1 MIKKIKTVLLAL
13 SFIVL
18 TACNFTDLDS
28 ATKTRLQQTNQDELE
43 QKGSVKL
50 EQTLF
55 GCSITQSFH
64 KNQSAQEINCDATQ
78 VSNLGSEIIAVIV
91 LLSFHIAF
99 FVLAFGLALKTYTS
113 ITTLASRGFYEM
125 KTSLTKTLVMAVF
138 FCAFII
144 PFSSVQISS
153 RIDMP
158 VSLGYRLL
166 ANLFFRVIQT
176 TETAQLDLAKTSIFR
191 FPEQKVPAA
200 TSKSHQF
207 TPLITHFICVGATTN
222 KTQASF
228 DLYPFDGGYK
238 LVSSEKSC
246 ETSILFAIDT
256 KGGDLA
262 KRNGLFNY
270 KAKQLEE
277 AKRIA
282 KQVLEYSKQ
291 AAMNVLNNYSSNELI
306 KADFDPKRSCDGI
319 YQADISSLDSIGFNT
334 YIRRASECISEY
346 FVHETNKYPGLTQD
360 YLKNRNYLKDNTV
373 EFCSHDYS
381 GRAGTHTY
389 TLGQAQAMSKS
400 CLESACSFGAGDG
413 NGSLAQCSTAINVYN
428 ALHADRLLS
437 KPDFTL
443 LPLYANG
450 IRAIGSDVPGR
461 VFADSF
467 SSTFEKRADDYEYKS
482 DISKLWSLTL
492 PIERET
498 KAMQAS
504 TFMTFL
510 DKGWTG
516 DASDN
521 FSVSD
526 SITGITNLKG
536 YAELGQKGLL
546 GLDKLF
552 VCIKS
557 PYQYSEG
564 FNCGSAIDEFQG
576 VGTSLI
582 VSGLE
587 GKTFALLNKAK
598 IRKNSGREAGIDTA
612 KSNILK
618 LITNKYAISIIGILT
633 ANSTIDSVYGTS
645 TFSSSAAIADTGL
658 MLTLMTVPE
667 FQTFYTFIQDSK
679 IALGVLLCIVIPA
692 LPIIYFLKATLK
704 IMNKIIKII
713 LVTPIQATASLIDE
727 DELKKDADFIEPI
740 KNLAIIILMPSLL
753 YFSVSS
759 YSYMTQSI
767 FMALPNLQE
776 LIASMTAS
784 TNNTGTAT
792 SFIAEIF
799 YKLFGLYVVFSIYKA
814 TASLI
819 YNSIEVGIFVLLGH
833 QTDEIDEEHQLE
845 QIYSEWGHRISGKN

>member
-1 MIKKIKTVLLAL
+1 MIRNIKAVLLAL

-18 TACNFTDLDS
+18 TACNFTDIDS
-28 ATKTRLQQTNQDELE
+28 ATTTRLHQTNQDELE

-64 KNQSAQEINCDATQ
+64 KTQSGQEINCDATQ
-78 VSNLGSEIIAVIV
+78 VSDLGSEIIAVIV

-99 FVLAFGLALKTYTS
+99 FVLAFGIVLKTYTS
-113 ITTLASRGFYEM
+113 VTTLASRGFYEM
-125 KTSLTKTLVMAVF
+125 KTGLTKTLVMAIF
-138 FCAFII
+138 FCAFVI

-222 KTQASF
+222 KPQASF
-228 DLYPFDGGYK
+228 NLYPFDGGYK

-246 ETSILFAIDT
+246 ETNILFAIDK
-256 KGGDLA
+256 KGVELA
-262 KRNGLFNY
+262 EQNGIFDY

-282 KQVLEYSKQ
+282 KQILEYSQQ
-291 AAMNVLNNYSSNELI
+291 AAMNVLNSYNSNELI
-306 KADFDPKRSCDGI
+306 KADFDPKRSCEGI

-334 YIRRASECISEY
+334 YIKRASECISEY
-346 FVHETNKYPGLTQD
+346 FVHETNKYPGLTQN
-360 YLKNRNYLKDNTV
+360 YLENRNYLRDNTV

-381 GRAGTHTY
+381 GRVGTHTY

-400 CLESACSFGAGDG
+400 CLETACSFGAGNG

-428 ALHADRLLS
+428 ALHADRLLT

-461 VFADSF
+461 VFTDSF

-482 DISKLWSLTL
+482 DISKLWSLAL

-516 DASDN
+516 DTLDN

-526 SITGITNLKG
+526 PITGITNLKG
-536 YAELGQKGLL
+536 YAELGQKGLF

-557 PYQYSEG
+557 PYQYSQG
-564 FNCGSAIDEFQG
+564 FNCGSSIDEFQS

-587 GKTFALLNKAK
+587 GKMFALLNKAK
-598 IRKNSGREAGIDTA
+598 IRKNSGKEAGIETA
-612 KSNILK
+612 KSSVSK
-618 LITNKYAISIIGILT
+618 LITNKYAIAIIGILT

-645 TFSSSAAIADTGL
+645 TFSSSAAIADTGF

-679 IALGVLLCIVIPA
+679 IAVGILLCIVIPS
-692 LPIIYFLKATLK
+692 LPIIYFLKAILK
-704 IMNKIIKII
+704 VLNKTIKTVIAS
-713 LVTPIQATASLIDE
+713 PIQAAASAIDE

-740 KNLAIIILMPSLL
+740 KNLVIITLMPSLL
-753 YFSVSS
+753 FFGVTS
-759 YSYMTQSI
+759 YNYMTQSI
-767 FMALPNLQE
+767 FMALPNIQE
-776 LIASMTAS
+776 LMASMTAS
-784 TNNTGTAT
+784 TNNSGIAT
-792 SFIAEIF
+792 NLIAKIF
-799 YKLFGLYVVFSIYKA
+799 YQLFGLYIVFIIFKA

-845 QIYSEWGHRISGKN
+845 QIYSEWGQRITGKR